1 MTEKEDT
8 AVDAA
13 EVFHA
18 TQLNILPVTSES
30 VAKETQRD
38 PILARVYDSIVKG
51 WSARFEGDK
60 LYHDRQSELTVHQGC
75 IFWEMRVVI
84 PNKLQERILQ
94 ELHDSH
100 LGIVKMKALSR
111 NYMWWPNIN
120 QQLENVAKTCS
131 GCLQNQKMPSK
142 VSLHP

>member
-1 MTEKEDT
+1 LFLAGFEYDIEYKNTKEHFNADGLSWLPLPMTEKEDT

-60 LYHDRQSELTVHQGC
+60 PYHDRQSELTVHQGC
-75 IFWEMRVVI
+75 ILWGM
-84 PNKLQERILQ
+84 
-94 ELHDSH
+94 
-100 LGIVKMKALSR
+100 
-111 NYMWWPNIN
+111 
-120 QQLENVAKTCS
+120 
-131 GCLQNQKMPSK
+131 
-142 VSLHP
+142 

>member
-1 MTEKEDT
+1 MTD
-8 AVDAA
+8 
-13 EVFHA
+13 
-18 TQLNILPVTSES
+18 
-30 VAKETQRD
+30 
-38 PILARVYDSIVKG
+38 RVNLQSIKVV
-51 WSARFEGDK
+51 SFR
-60 LYHDRQSELTVHQGC
+60 
-75 IFWEMRVVI
+75 EMRVVI
-84 PNKLQERILQ
+84 PNKLQERILK